1 MGEDN
6 TFALRLKSVRK
17 KRNISMDELVSKMEG
32 KVSKQSIS
40 KYENGK
46 MMPDSSTLISL
57 ASALD
62 VNVDYFFQPL
72 KYDISSCNIAFRK
85 KAKLGKKKIDSI
97 KEEVAEKINQYLEIE
112 DILDEKKENASFN
125 FFFKTDCKNDAA
137 NAADAEK
144 SSDEEQAGL
153 PEVSLAETPD
163 ISTQDEERQETEGNQ
178 ADKTQSAGEKDQDS
192 ADKNEDSRPTGSTSQ
207 RPSTDASR
215 PSNPGTSTPS
225 EPTPEPEPTPDPEPE
240 PAPEPE
246 PEPEDPML
254 QEPSAED
261 EQVFRAFLANKASLI
276 PGYVSQVNACVG
288 AFEANCLTTDISV
301 RLAGQ
306 SSCESLAYQLLNEYF
321 AVRDHVRS
329 NYSQYC
335 DEQDELI
342 NMYRLLE
349 TYVECYYAAWTINV
363 GFEDPSQHTSE
374 FMAPLSGA
382 SSYLAEFDAYYA
394 GFSI

>member
-1 MGEDN
+1 MTTQAVLSRGKLSPW
-6 TFALRLKSVRK
+6 TGVL
-17 KRNISMDELVSKMEG
+17 EL
-32 KVSKQSIS
+32 
-40 KYENGK
+40 
-46 MMPDSSTLISL
+46 
-57 ASALD
+57 
-62 VNVDYFFQPL
+62 
-72 KYDISSCNIAFRK
+72 
-85 KAKLGKKKIDSI
+85 
-97 KEEVAEKINQYLEIE
+97 
-112 DILDEKKENASFN
+112 
-125 FFFKTDCKNDAA
+125 
-137 NAADAEK
+137 
-144 SSDEEQAGL
+144 
-153 PEVSLAETPD
+153 
-163 ISTQDEERQETEGNQ
+163 NQ
-178 ADKTQSAGEKDQDS
+178 A
-192 ADKNEDSRPTGSTSQ
+192 EDE
-207 RPSTDASR
+207 A
-215 PSNPGTSTPS
+215 
-225 EPTPEPEPTPDPEPE
+225 
-240 PAPEPE
+240 EPE

-288 AFEANCLTTDISV
+288 TFEANCLTTDISV

-321 AVRDHVRS
+321 AVRDYVRS

-349 TYVECYYAAWTINV
+349 TYVECYYAAWTINL

-394 GFSI
+394 GFTI

>member
-1 MGEDN
+1 MFNAFHSTSKRPGSRPPRRNRAVVGVALSALAMVASCIVYVALLPTLTPQAGVDQALPGGTTVQSANDGKGSEIAQTDSPDAAGNEDEKPAGE
-6 TFALRLKSVRK
+6 K
-17 KRNISMDELVSKMEG
+17 DENST
-32 KVSKQSIS
+32 
-40 KYENGK
+40 
-46 MMPDSSTLISL
+46 PDS
-57 ASALD
+57 
-62 VNVDYFFQPL
+62 
-72 KYDISSCNIAFRK
+72 
-85 KAKLGKKKIDSI
+85 
-97 KEEVAEKINQYLEIE
+97 KE
-112 DILDEKKENASFN
+112 D
-125 FFFKTDCKNDAA
+125 DAA
-137 NAADAEK
+137 NAAGAEK

-178 ADKTQSAGEKDQDS
+178 TDKTQSAGEKDQDG
-192 ADKNEDSRPTGSTSQ
+192 ADKNEASRPTGSTSQ

-225 EPTPEPEPTPDPEPE
+225 EPEPEPEPAPEPTPDPEPE
-240 PAPEPE
+240 PTPEPE

-254 QEPSAED
+254 QEPSVAD
-261 EQVFRAFLANKASLI
+261 EQAFRAFLADKASLI

-288 AFEANCLTTDISV
+288 TFEANCLTTDISV

-321 AVRDHVRS
+321 AVRDYVRS

-349 TYVECYYAAWTINV
+349 TYVECYYAAWTINL

-394 GFSI
+394 GFTI

>member
-1 MGEDN
+1 MINAFHSTSKRLGSRPPRRSRAVVGAVLS
-6 TFALRLKSVRK
+6 ALAMVASCIVYVALLPTLTPQAGIDQALPGGTTAQSA
-17 KRNISMDELVSKMEG
+17 NDG
-32 KVSKQSIS
+32 KGS
-40 KYENGK
+40 ENAQT
-46 MMPDSSTLISL
+46 DSSNAAGNEEEKP
-57 ASALD
+57 ASEKD
-62 VNVDYFFQPL
+62 ENSTPN
-72 KYDISSCNIAFRK
+72 S
-85 KAKLGKKKIDSI
+85 
-97 KEEVAEKINQYLEIE
+97 KE
-112 DILDEKKENASFN
+112 D
-125 FFFKTDCKNDAA
+125 DAA

-144 SSDEEQAGL
+144 SSDEEQASL

-163 ISTQDEERQETEGNQ
+163 ISTQDEERQETEDNQ
-178 ADKTQSAGEKDQDS
+178 VDKPQSAGEKDQDG
-192 ADKNEDSRPTGSTSQ
+192 ADKNETSRPTGSTSQ
-207 RPSTDASR
+207 KPSTDASR
-215 PSNPGTSTPS
+215 PSNPGTSAPAEPTPEPAPEPTPTP
-225 EPTPEPEPTPDPEPE
+225 EPTPEPEP
-240 PAPEPE
+240 
-246 PEPEDPML
+246 EDPIS
-254 QEPSAED
+254 QEPSAAE
-261 EQVFRAFLANKASLI
+261 EQVFRAFLADKASLI

-288 AFEANCLTTDISV
+288 TFEANCLTTDISV

-349 TYVECYYAAWTINV
+349 TYVECYYAAWTINL

-394 GFSI
+394 GFTI

>member
-1 MGEDN
+1 MINAFHSTSKRLGGRPPRRSKAVVGAVLS
-6 TFALRLKSVRK
+6 ALAMVASCIVYVALLPTLTPQAGIDQALPGGTTAQSANDGKGSENAQTDSSNAAGNEEEK
-17 KRNISMDELVSKMEG
+17 PASEKDENST
-32 KVSKQSIS
+32 
-40 KYENGK
+40 
-46 MMPDSSTLISL
+46 PDS
-57 ASALD
+57 
-62 VNVDYFFQPL
+62 
-72 KYDISSCNIAFRK
+72 
-85 KAKLGKKKIDSI
+85 
-97 KEEVAEKINQYLEIE
+97 KE
-112 DILDEKKENASFN
+112 D
-125 FFFKTDCKNDAA
+125 DAA

-144 SSDEEQAGL
+144 SSDEEQSGL

-178 ADKTQSAGEKDQDS
+178 ADKTQSAGEKDQGG

-215 PSNPGTSTPS
+215 PSNPGTSAPS
-225 EPTPEPEPTPDPEPE
+225 EPTTEPEPAPEPTPDPEPE
-240 PAPEPE
+240 PTPEPE

-261 EQVFRAFLANKASLI
+261 EQVFRAFLADKASLI

-288 AFEANCLTTDISV
+288 TFEANCLTTDISV

-349 TYVECYYAAWTINV
+349 TYVECYYAAWTINL

-394 GFSI
+394 GFTI